1 MKTKKPEIVSATE
14 LSVRLSKV
22 REALNLSKAQFAR
35 EMDASPTAITELE
48 NGKYKPKLDFIIRMT
63 DKFNVNLYYIAFGEE
78 PMFTKSRKDGYEVP
92 DRLFED
98 SVINIADIERF
109 ITDLS
114 NSPYLLYLV
123 YSYYQGAWAEHEN
136 TILKDMEKSK
146 AKKANSG
153 SPVSNADKPEK

>member
-1 MKTKKPEIVSATE
+1 MKTRKLETVSATE

-22 REALNLSKAQFAR
+22 REALDMSKAQFAR
-35 EMDASPTAITELE
+35 EMDASPTAISELE
-48 NGKYKPKLDFIIRMT
+48 NGKYKPKLDFLIRMAE
-63 DKFNVNLYYIAFGEE
+63 KFNVNLYYMAFGEE

-98 SVINIADIERF
+98 SVMNIADIKRF

-114 NSPYLLYLV
+114 ESPYLLYLV

-136 TILKDMEKSK
+136 TIKRDMEKFK
-146 AKKANSG
+146 AKRTNNNS
-153 SPVSNADKPEK
+153 SQADEDAFDK